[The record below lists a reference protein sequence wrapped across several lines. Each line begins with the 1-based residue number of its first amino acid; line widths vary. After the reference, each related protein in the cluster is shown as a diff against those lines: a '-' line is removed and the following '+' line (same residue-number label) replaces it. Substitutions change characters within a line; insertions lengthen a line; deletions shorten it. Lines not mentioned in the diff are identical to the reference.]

1 MGRNAYTSFA
11 IGSSPTKVMQ
21 AMARALAILVS
32 GKNTDESAFYL
43 PTAHEAPVTSTAKA
57 AATAAELGIAATPGL
72 RLLGYSIMES
82 AGSPAAASVN
92 LLHSADNTGAIVAPI
107 KLAASEVKTVMFP
120 EGGIAV
126 ASGIYINRLT
136 GNTTVVLYTKV
147 VA

>member
-1 MGRNAYTSFA
+1 
-11 IGSSPTKVMQ
+11 
-21 AMARALAILVS
+21 MARKLLASFDLAGSVQNVQKSMATALATLAS
-32 GKNTDESAFYL
+32 GKNPDATAFYL
-43 PTAHEAPVTSTAKA
+43 PVANEAPLTATPKA
-57 AATAAELGIAATPGL
+57 AATAAELGVAATAGL
-72 RLLGYSIMES
+72 RLMGYSIMES

-107 KLAASEVKTVMFP
+107 KLAASGVQTVMFP

-126 ASGIYINRLT
+126 ANGIYINRLT